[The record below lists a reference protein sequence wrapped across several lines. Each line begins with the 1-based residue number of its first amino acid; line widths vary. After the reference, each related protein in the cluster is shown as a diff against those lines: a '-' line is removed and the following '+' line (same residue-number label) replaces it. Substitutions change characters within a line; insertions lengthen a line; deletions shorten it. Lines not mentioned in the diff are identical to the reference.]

1 MKRIAIGLV
10 AVLGTLYACDYLTAR
25 MQQLGTVEIRRY
37 YAVGLKNNR
46 TEYMFD
52 SYSNQ
57 ECVRSFL
64 PQLGRKPCWYLERHK
79 LQMID
84 VAPPKLPQF

>member
-1 MKRIAIGLV
+1 LKRILLGVV
-10 AVLGTLYACDYLTAR
+10 AVLGTLYVCDFVSAR
-25 MQQLGTVEIRRY
+25 MQPLGTVEIRRY

-52 SYSNQ
+52 SSANQ

-64 PQLGRKPCWYLERHK
+64 PQMGRKPCWYLERHK
-79 LQMID
+79 VRMID